1 MVLLAL
7 GASSV
12 AAGVSEVTVG
22 EAVRLGLTSGPL
34 AGAPEAARRAAEG
47 EARAY
52 AATEADPELQVQSFL
67 QERSVQLVVP
77 IEAPPATLARARS
90 ARLLTDAAE
99 VRAQA
104 ARAALGVEIA
114 GMVVAVAEA
123 SGVAALMAESEGL
136 ARRARDRARAL
147 AESGEGER
155 VDAAVLQAEAAGALQ
170 RALAAERDRH
180 LRRAVEA

>member
-52 AATEADPELQVQSFL
+52 AATEADPELQVESC
-67 QERSVQLVVP
+67 
-77 IEAPPATLARARS
+77 
-90 ARLLTDAAE
+90 LLYTSDAADE
-99 VRAQA
+99 
-104 ARAALGVEIA
+104 
-114 GMVVAVAEA
+114 
-123 SGVAALMAESEGL
+123 
-136 ARRARDRARAL
+136 
-147 AESGEGER
+147 
-155 VDAAVLQAEAAGALQ
+155 
-170 RALAAERDRH
+170 
-180 LRRAVEA
+180 